1 MSLPLI
7 YNNFTAESENPGECT
22 FDKGMCGFQDDRNF
36 DDFDWTRKNMGTPS
50 SWTGPKRDHT
60 RGNWTG
66 AWQYGVLCE
75 FIRVPNKTTQP
86 YYQLGII
93 VKIKSKV
100 LLLVEIPYNFTE

>member
-1 MSLPLI
+1 MNNRNLEFYFDSNIFLMSLPLI

-66 AWQYGVLCE
+66 AWQYGVL
-75 FIRVPNKTTQP
+75 
-86 YYQLGII
+86 
-93 VKIKSKV
+93 
-100 LLLVEIPYNFTE
+100 